1 MSDYVLDAELR
12 EKTGKGATR
21 RLRRTGNI
29 PAVLYG
35 GDKPDIP
42 LVLDAL
48 ATSKLLNNEGFYTSM
63 LELKIKGSRG
73 KNTALLKDVQWHHL
87 RDEAVHLDF
96 QRVSSSD
103 SVTIEVP
110 VRPVDHEKC
119 PGAIAGGVL
128 SMTRHSLEV
137 ACRADSIPDAIE
149 VDCSALDIG
158 DSIHIEDVML
168 PEGAEVVHDVNFT
181 VLSLVAPTKSVEEEE
196 AAAAAAAAEEI
207 GEAEETGEAEGAEEA
222 EGSED

>member
-1 MSDYVLDAELR
+1 MSAYVLDAELR
-12 EKTGKGATR
+12 EKTGKGASR
-21 RLRRTGNI
+21 RLRRAGNV

-42 LVLDAL
+42 LVLNAL
-48 ATSKLLNNEGFYTSM
+48 ATSKLLNEDGFYTSM

-73 KNTALLKDVQWHHL
+73 KNSALLKDVQWHHL
-87 RDEAVHLDF
+87 RDEAMHLDF

-110 VRPVDHEKC
+110 MRPVGHEKC

-128 SMTRHSLEV
+128 SVIRHSLEV
-137 ACRADSIPDAIE
+137 TCRADSIPDAIE
-149 VDCSALDIG
+149 VDCMSLDIG
-158 DSIHIEDVML
+158 DSIHIEDIAL
-168 PEGAEVVHDVNFT
+168 PEGAEVAYDVNFT

-196 AAAAAAAAEEI
+196 EEAAAT
-207 GEAEETGEAEGAEEA
+207 AEETGEAEEAEEA
-222 EGSED
+222 EGSEE